1 MVYDGSIKSLMPLTA
16 TLSEGAAV
24 TAVKELPGTAS
35 DAAPVPVA
43 STSSKDRRRPGRPD
57 QASPQLIP
65 LLRTAE
71 IEAAAAAGLGD
82 DLPFED
88 ALAPAKGIA
97 VGLLLSVPVWAVIGG
112 IVWATL

>member
-1 MVYDGSIKSLMPLTA
+1 M
-16 TLSEGAAV
+16 
-24 TAVKELPGTAS
+24 TAVKELLGIAS
-35 DAAPVPVA
+35 DSAPMPVA
-43 STSSKDRRRPGRPD
+43 SAASKDRRRPGRPD

-71 IEAAAAAGLGD
+71 IEAAAAAGLGEE
-82 DLPFED
+82 LPFED

-112 IVWATL
+112 IVWAAL